1 MVSRV
6 AGMILIDPRK
16 KCPSDFPKEPRQ
28 KNPGLDVKMTTAPDL
43 GESTYQGSGKLEGR
57 RALIT
62 GGDSGIGAATAIAF
76 AREGADVAISYL
88 PEEQED
94 ADRIVK
100 LIEDA
105 GRKAVAIPGDLKE
118 LDNCIAAVQQTVE
131 GLGGIDILVNNAS
144 RQVWNDGILN
154 ISDEDFDATM
164 RTNIYSAFRV
174 TKEAVKHMEPGS
186 SIIFTTSIQAYDP
199 SKELL
204 DYAITK
210 AAFNNLAK
218 GLSGELLPS
227 KGIRVNAV
235 APGPIWTVIQPAEGQ
250 PEEVV
255 DNFAQ
260 DSDIGRPGQP
270 AELAGA
276 YVFLASEDA
285 SYISG
290 ETLAVTGGALTP

>member
-1 MVSRV
+1 M
-6 AGMILIDPRK
+6 AGLTDPREK
-16 KCPSDFPKEPRQ
+16 FPRISPPDQ
-28 KNPGLDVKMTTAPDL
+28 VQQHPGLETKAEPVPDIGL
-43 GESTYQGSGKLEGR
+43 DSYVGSGKLEGR
-57 RALIT
+57 KALIT
-62 GGDSGIGAATAIAF
+62 GGDSGIGAAVAVAY
-76 AREGADVAISYL
+76 AREGADVAIAYL

-118 LDNCIAAVQQTVE
+118 LDNCVAAVEKTVE
-131 GLGGIDILVNNAS
+131 GLGGIDLLVNNAS
-144 RQVWNDGILN
+144 RQVWNDGLLN
-154 ISDEDFDATM
+154 VSDEDFDATM
-164 RTNIYSAFRV
+164 RTNLYSAFRV

-186 SIIFTTSIQAYDP
+186 SIIFTTSVQAYSP

-204 DYAITK
+204 DYAMTK

-218 GLSGELLPS
+218 GLSGELLAS

-276 YVFLASEDA
+276 YVFLASEAA

>member
-1 MVSRV
+1 M
-6 AGMILIDPRK
+6 ALIDPRIK
-16 KCPSDFPKEPRQ
+16 YPSEFPREPRQ
-28 KNPGLDVKMTTAPDL
+28 DNPGEDVRMVSEPNL
-43 GESTYQGSGKLEGR
+43 GLGSYKGSGKLEGR

-76 AREGADVAISYL
+76 AREGADVAIAYL

-100 LIEDA
+100 AIEKE
-105 GRKAVAIPGDLKE
+105 GRTAVAIPGDLTV
-118 LDNCIAAVQQTVE
+118 LDNCVAAVEKTVA

-144 RQVWNDGILN
+144 RQVWNDGVLN

-164 RTNIYSAFRV
+164 KTNIYSAFRV

-186 SIIFTTSIQAYDP
+186 SIIFSTSIQAYQP

-204 DYAITK
+204 DYAMTK
-210 AAFNNLAK
+210 AAFNNFAK
-218 GLSGELLPS
+218 GLSEELLPS

-250 PEEVV
+250 PQEVV
-255 DNFAQ
+255 DEFGQ
-260 DSDIGRPGQP
+260 GSKMGRPGQP

>member
-1 MVSRV
+1 M
-6 AGMILIDPRK
+6 ALIDPRTK
-16 KCPSDFPKEPRQ
+16 YPKTFDKEGRQ
-28 KNPGLDVKMTTAPDL
+28 ENPGLDVKMTTEPDL
-43 GESTYQGSGKLEGR
+43 GADTYKGSGKLDGR
-57 RALIT
+57 KALIT

-76 AREGADVAISYL
+76 AREGADVAIAYL
-88 PEEQED
+88 PEEQAD
-94 ADRIVK
+94 AERIIK
-100 LIEDA
+100 LIEEA
-105 GRKAVAIPGDLKE
+105 GRKAVAIPGDLTE
-118 LDNCIAAVQQTVE
+118 LQTCVDTVTTAVE
-131 GLGGIDILVNNAS
+131 ELGGLDILVNNAS

-154 ISDEDFDATM
+154 VSDEDFDATIK
-164 RTNIYSAFRV
+164 TNIYSAFRV
-174 TKEAVKHMEPGS
+174 TKEAVKHMQPGS

-204 DYAITK
+204 DYAMTK

-250 PEEVV
+250 PQEVV
-255 DNFAQ
+255 DEFAQ
-260 DSDIGRPGQP
+260 GSKIGRPGQP

-290 ETLAVTGGALTP
+290 ETLAVTGGAVTP

>member
-1 MVSRV
+1 MT
-6 AGMILIDPRK
+6 LIDPRTK
-16 KCPSDFPKEPRQ
+16 YQSDFPKEPRQ
-28 KNPGLDVKMTTAPDL
+28 DNSGLDVKMTTAPDL
-43 GESTYQGSGKLEGR
+43 GEDTYRGSGKLEGR

-76 AREGADVAISYL
+76 AREGADVAIAYL

-100 LIEDA
+100 LIEEA

-218 GLSGELLPS
+218 GLSGELLGS

-260 DSDIGRPGQP
+260 GSDIGRPGQP

>member
-1 MVSRV
+1 M
-6 AGMILIDPRK
+6 ALIDPRTK
-16 KCPSDFPKEPRQ
+16 YPKTFDKEGRQ
-28 KNPGLDVKMTTAPDL
+28 ENPGLEEKMTTEPDL
-43 GESTYQGSGKLEGR
+43 GADTYTGSGKLEGR
-57 RALIT
+57 KALIT
-62 GGDSGIGAATAIAF
+62 GGDSGIGAATAVAF
-76 AREGADVAISYL
+76 AREGADVAIAYL
-88 PEEQED
+88 PEEQVD
-94 ADRIVK
+94 AERIIK

-105 GRKAVAIPGDLKE
+105 GRKAVAIPGDLTE
-118 LDNCIAAVQQTVE
+118 LQTCVDTVTTAVE
-131 GLGGIDILVNNAS
+131 ELGGLDILVNNAS

-154 ISDEDFDATM
+154 VSDEDFDATIK
-164 RTNIYSAFRV
+164 TNIYSAFRV
-174 TKEAVKHMEPGS
+174 TKEAVKHMQPGS

-204 DYAITK
+204 DYAMTK

-250 PEEVV
+250 PQEVV
-255 DNFAQ
+255 DEFAQ
-260 DSDIGRPGQP
+260 GSKIGRPGQP

>member
-1 MVSRV
+1 M
-6 AGMILIDPRK
+6 ALIDPRTK
-16 KCPSDFPKEPRQ
+16 YPSEFPSEPRQ
-28 KNPGLDVKMTTAPDL
+28 DNPGRDTAMVTEPDL
-43 GESTYQGSGKLEGR
+43 GLDSYTGSGKLDGR

-76 AREGADVAISYL
+76 AREGADVAISHL

-94 ADRIVK
+94 AERIIAA
-100 LIEDA
+100 IEKE
-105 GRKAVAIPGDLKE
+105 GRTAVAIPGDLTE
-118 LDNCIAAVQQTVE
+118 LENCVAAVDKTVS

-144 RQVWNDGILN
+144 CQVWNDGLLN

-164 RTNIYSAFRV
+164 KTNIYSAFRV

-186 SIIFTTSIQAYDP
+186 SIIFSTSIQAYQP

-210 AAFNNLAK
+210 AAFNNFAK
-218 GLSGELLPS
+218 GLSEELLPS

-250 PEEVV
+250 PKEVV
-255 DNFAQ
+255 DNFGQ
-260 DSDIGRPGQP
+260 GSKMGRPGQP

-285 SYISG
+285 SYVSG

>member
-1 MVSRV
+1 M
-6 AGMILIDPRK
+6 ALIDPRTK
-16 KCPSDFPKEPRQ
+16 YPAEFPKEDRQ
-28 KNPGLDVKMTTAPDL
+28 ENPGLDVAMTTEPDL
-43 GESTYQGSGKLEGR
+43 GLSTYKGSGKLAGR

-76 AREGADVAISYL
+76 AREGAGVAIAYL

-94 ADRIVK
+94 ADRIIAA
-100 LIEDA
+100 IEEA
-105 GRKAVAIPGDLKE
+105 GQKAVGIPGDLTDRE
-118 LDNCIAAVQQTVE
+118 TCRTTVE
-131 GLGGIDILVNNAS
+131 RAVEELGGLDLLVNNAS
-144 RQVWNDGILN
+144 RQVYNEGLLD

-164 RTNIYSAFRV
+164 KTNIYSAFYV
-174 TKEAVKHMEPGS
+174 TKQAVPHMPPGS
-186 SIIFTTSIQAYDP
+186 SIIFSTSIQAYDP
-199 SKELL
+199 SQPLL

-210 AAFNNLAK
+210 AAFNNFAK
-218 GLSGELLPS
+218 GLSGELLKE

-250 PEEVV
+250 PQEKV
-255 DNFAQ
+255 DKFGQ
-260 DSDIGRPGQP
+260 DSDMGRPGQP

-290 ETLAVTGGALTP
+290 ETLAVTGGRLTP

>member
-1 MVSRV
+1 M
-6 AGMILIDPRK
+6 ALIDPRTK
-16 KCPSDFPKEPRQ
+16 YPKEFDTEPRQ
-28 KNPGLDVKMTTAPDL
+28 DNPGLDVQMTTEPDL
-43 GESTYQGSGKLEGR
+43 GAGSYEGSGKLTGR

-94 ADRIVK
+94 ADRIIK

-118 LDNCIAAVQQTVE
+118 LDNCIAAVEKTVE

-144 RQVWNDGILN
+144 RQVWNDGILE

-164 RTNIYSAFRV
+164 KTNIYSAFRV
-174 TKEAVKHMEPGS
+174 TKEAVKHMPPGS
-186 SIIFTTSIQAYDP
+186 SIIFSTSIQAYDP

-204 DYAITK
+204 DYAMTK

-250 PEEVV
+250 PQEVV
-255 DNFAQ
+255 DNFGQ
-260 DSDIGRPGQP
+260 GSKMGRPGQP

-285 SYISG
+285 SYVSG
-290 ETLAVTGGALTP
+290 ETLGVTGGALTP

>member
-1 MVSRV
+1 M
-6 AGMILIDPRK
+6 ALIDPRTK
-16 KCPSDFPKEPRQ
+16 YPSDFASEPRQ
-28 KNPGLDVKMTTAPDL
+28 KNPGLEEKMTTEPDL
-43 GESTYQGSGKLEGR
+43 GQDSYVGSGKLEGR

-94 ADRIVK
+94 AERIVQ

-105 GRKAVAIPGDLKE
+105 GRKAVAIPGDLRE
-118 LDNCIAAVQQTVE
+118 LENCVNAVTKTVE

-164 RTNIYSAFRV
+164 KTNIYAAFRV

-204 DYAITK
+204 DYAMTK

-218 GLSGELLPS
+218 GLSGELLAS

-250 PEEVV
+250 PAEVV

-276 YVFLASEDA
+276 YVFLASEAA
-285 SYISG
+285 SYVSG

>member
-1 MVSRV
+1 M
-6 AGMILIDPRK
+6 ALIDPRTK
-16 KCPSDFPKEPRQ
+16 YPQDFAKEPRQ
-28 KNPGLDVKMTTAPDL
+28 TNPGLDVAMATEPDL
-43 GESTYQGSGKLEGR
+43 GAATYAGSGKLAGR

-76 AREGADVAISYL
+76 AREGADVAIAYL

-94 ADRIVK
+94 AERIA
-100 LIEDA
+100 LFIEDA
-105 GRKAVAIPGDLKE
+105 GQRALAIPGDLTQ
-118 LDNCIAAVQQTVE
+118 LDACVDAVAKTVE
-131 GLGGIDILVNNAS
+131 AFGGIDILVNNAS
-144 RQVWNDGILN
+144 RQVWNDGILG

-164 RTNIYSAFRV
+164 KTNIYSAFRV
-174 TKEAVKHMEPGS
+174 TKEAVKHMEAGS

-204 DYAITK
+204 DYAMTK

-255 DNFAQ
+255 DNFGKG
-260 DSDIGRPGQP
+260 SKMGRPGQP

-276 YVFLASEDA
+276 FVFLASEDA

>member
-1 MVSRV
+1 M
-6 AGMILIDPRK
+6 ALIDPRTK
-16 KCPSDFPKEPRQ
+16 YPSDFPAEPRQ
-28 KNPGLDVKMTTAPDL
+28 DNPGLETKMATAPDL
-43 GESTYQGSGKLEGR
+43 GQDSYVGSGKLEGR

-76 AREGADVAISYL
+76 AREGADVAIAYL

-118 LDNCIAAVQQTVE
+118 LDNCVAAVEKTVE
-131 GLGGIDILVNNAS
+131 GLGGIDLLVNNAS
-144 RQVWNDGILN
+144 RQVWNDGLLN
-154 ISDEDFDATM
+154 VSDEDFDATM
-164 RTNIYSAFRV
+164 RTNLYSAFRV

-186 SIIFTTSIQAYDP
+186 SIIFSTSVQAYSP

-204 DYAITK
+204 DYAMTK

-218 GLSGELLPS
+218 GLSGELLAS

-276 YVFLASEDA
+276 YVFLASEAA

>member
-1 MVSRV
+1 M
-6 AGMILIDPRK
+6 ALIDPRTK
-16 KCPSDFPKEPRQ
+16 YPSEFDKEPRQ
-28 KNPGLDVKMTTAPDL
+28 DNPGLEVAMTTEPDL
-43 GESTYQGSGKLEGR
+43 GAATYAGSGKLAGR

-76 AREGADVAISYL
+76 AREGADVAIAYL

-94 ADRIVK
+94 AERI
-100 LIEDA
+100 LAFIEDA
-105 GRKAVAIPGDLKE
+105 GQQALGIPGDLTE
-118 LDNCIAAVQQTVE
+118 LANCVAAVEKTVE
-131 GLGGIDILVNNAS
+131 AFGGIDILVNNAS
-144 RQVWNDGILN
+144 RQVWNDGLLN
-154 ISDEDFDATM
+154 VSDEDFDATM
-164 RTNIYSAFRV
+164 KTNIYSAFRV
-174 TKEAVKHMEPGS
+174 TKEAVKHMEAGS

-204 DYAITK
+204 DYAVTK

-255 DNFAQ
+255 DNFGQ
-260 DSDIGRPGQP
+260 GSDMGRPGQP

>member
-1 MVSRV
+1 M
-6 AGMILIDPRK
+6 ALIDPRTK
-16 KCPSDFPKEPRQ
+16 YPKEFDTEPRQ
-28 KNPGLDVKMTTAPDL
+28 ENPGLDVKMTTEPDL
-43 GESTYQGSGKLEGR
+43 GAGSYKGSGKLTGR

-76 AREGADVAISYL
+76 AREGADVAIAYL

-105 GRKAVAIPGDLKE
+105 GRTAVAIPGDLTE
-118 LDNCIAAVQQTVE
+118 LENCVRAVEQTVE
-131 GLGGIDILVNNAS
+131 KLGGIDILVNNAS

-164 RTNIYSAFRV
+164 KTNIYSAFRV

-186 SIIFTTSIQAYDP
+186 SIIFSTSIQAYDP

-204 DYAITK
+204 DYAMTK

-250 PEEVV
+250 PKEVV
-255 DNFAQ
+255 DEFGKG
-260 DSDIGRPGQP
+260 SDMGRPGQP

-276 YVFLASEDA
+276 YVFLASEAA

-290 ETLAVTGGALTP
+290 ETLGVTGGALTP

>member
-1 MVSRV
+1 M
-6 AGMILIDPRK
+6 ALIDPRTK
-16 KCPSDFPKEPRQ
+16 YPSDFASEPRQ
-28 KNPGLDVKMTTAPDL
+28 KNPGLEEKMTTEPDL
-43 GESTYQGSGKLEGR
+43 GQDSYVGSGKLEGR

-94 ADRIVK
+94 AERIVQ

-105 GRKAVAIPGDLKE
+105 GRKAVAIPGDLRE
-118 LDNCIAAVQQTVE
+118 LENCVNAVTKTVE

-164 RTNIYSAFRV
+164 KTNIYAAFRV

-204 DYAITK
+204 DYAMTK

-218 GLSGELLPS
+218 GLSGELLAS

-250 PEEVV
+250 PAEVV

-276 YVFLASEDA
+276 YVFLASEAA

-290 ETLAVTGGALTP
+290 ETLGVTGGALTP

>member
-1 MVSRV
+1 M
-6 AGMILIDPRK
+6 ALIDPRTK
-16 KCPSDFPKEPRQ
+16 YPSDFPSEPRQ
-28 KNPGLDVKMTTAPDL
+28 DHPGLETKMATAPDL
-43 GESTYQGSGKLEGR
+43 GQDSYVGSGKLEGR

-76 AREGADVAISYL
+76 AREGADVAIAYL

-100 LIEDA
+100 LIQDA

-118 LDNCIAAVQQTVE
+118 LDNCVAAVEKTVE
-131 GLGGIDILVNNAS
+131 GLGGIDLLVNNAS
-144 RQVWNDGILN
+144 RQVWNDGLLN
-154 ISDEDFDATM
+154 VSDEDFDATM
-164 RTNIYSAFRV
+164 RTNLYSAFRV

-186 SIIFTTSIQAYDP
+186 SIIFTTSVQAYSP

-204 DYAITK
+204 DYAMTK

-218 GLSGELLPS
+218 GLSGELLAS

-276 YVFLASEDA
+276 YVFLASEAA

>member
-1 MVSRV
+1 MT
-6 AGMILIDPRK
+6 LIDPRTK
-16 KCPSDFPKEPRQ
+16 YQSDFPKEPRQ
-28 KNPGLDVKMTTAPDL
+28 DNPGLDVKMTTAPDL
-43 GESTYQGSGKLEGR
+43 GEDTYRGSGKLQGR

-100 LIEDA
+100 LIEEA

>member
-1 MVSRV
+1 M
-6 AGMILIDPRK
+6 ALIDPRTK
-16 KCPSDFPKEPRQ
+16 YPSDFDSEPRQ
-28 KNPGLDVKMTTAPDL
+28 KNPGLDVAMTTEPDL
-43 GESTYQGSGKLEGR
+43 GAATYSGSGKLAGR

-76 AREGADVAISYL
+76 AREGADVAIAYL

-94 ADRIVK
+94 ADRIVEF
-100 LIEDA
+100 IEDA
-105 GRKAVAIPGDLKE
+105 GQKALAIPGDLRE
-118 LDNCIAAVQQTVE
+118 LNNCVAAVEKTVE
-131 GLGGIDILVNNAS
+131 AFGGIDILVNNAS
-144 RQVWNDGILN
+144 RQVWHDGILDL
-154 ISDEDFDATM
+154 SDEDFDATM
-164 RTNIYSAFRV
+164 KTNIYSAFRV
-174 TKEAVKHMEPGS
+174 TKEAVKHMEAGS

-204 DYAITK
+204 DYAMTK

-250 PEEVV
+250 PQEVV
-255 DNFAQ
+255 DNFGKG
-260 DSDIGRPGQP
+260 SLIGRPGQP

-276 YVFLASEDA
+276 FVFLASEDA
-285 SYISG
+285 SYVSG
-290 ETLAVTGGALTP
+290 ETLAVTGGAVTP

>member
-1 MVSRV
+1 M
-6 AGMILIDPRK
+6 ALIDPRTK
-16 KCPSDFPKEPRQ
+16 YPSEFDSEPRQ
-28 KNPGLDVKMTTAPDL
+28 NNPGLEEKMTTEPDL
-43 GESTYQGSGKLEGR
+43 GASTYEGSGKLEGR

-76 AREGADVAISYL
+76 AREGADVAIAYL

-105 GRKAVAIPGDLKE
+105 GRTAVAIPGDLTE
-118 LDNCIAAVQQTVE
+118 LGNCVSAVEKTVE

-164 RTNIYSAFRV
+164 KTNIYSAFRV

-186 SIIFTTSIQAYDP
+186 SIIFSTSIQAYDP

-204 DYAITK
+204 DYAMTK

-250 PEEVV
+250 PKEVV
-255 DNFAQ
+255 DEFGKG
-260 DSDIGRPGQP
+260 SDMGRPGQP

-276 YVFLASEDA
+276 YVFLASEAA

-290 ETLAVTGGALTP
+290 ETLGVTGGALTP

>member
-1 MVSRV
+1 MCIR
-6 AGMILIDPRK
+6 DRK
-16 KCPSDFPKEPRQ
+16 KAQQLAGEDGGFPEQEQTP
-28 KNPGLDVKMTTAPDL
+28 PGLTTDMDPLPDH
-43 GESTYQGSGKLEGR
+43 GEQTWVGR
-57 RALIT
+57 GRLDGLKALVT
-62 GGDSGIGAATAIAF
+62 GGDSGIGRAVAIAF
-76 AREGADVAISYL
+76 AREGADVAIAYL

-118 LDNCIAAVQQTVE
+118 LDNCVAAVEKTVE
-131 GLGGIDILVNNAS
+131 GLGGIDLLVNNAS
-144 RQVWNDGILN
+144 RQVWNDGLLN
-154 ISDEDFDATM
+154 VSDEDFDATM
-164 RTNIYSAFRV
+164 RTNLYSAFRV

-186 SIIFTTSIQAYDP
+186 SIIFTTSVQAYSP

-204 DYAITK
+204 DYAMTK

-218 GLSGELLPS
+218 GLSGELLAS

-276 YVFLASEDA
+276 YVFLASEAA

>member
-1 MVSRV
+1 M
-6 AGMILIDPRK
+6 ALIDPRTK
-16 KCPSDFPKEPRQ
+16 HPSDFPSEPRQ
-28 KNPGLDVKMTTAPDL
+28 DNPGLETKMATAPDL
-43 GESTYQGSGKLEGR
+43 GQDTYVGSGKLEGR

-76 AREGADVAISYL
+76 AREGADVAIAYL

-118 LDNCIAAVQQTVE
+118 LDNCVAAVEKTVE
-131 GLGGIDILVNNAS
+131 GLGGIDLLVNNAS
-144 RQVWNDGILN
+144 RQVWNDGLLGV
-154 ISDEDFDATM
+154 SDEDFDATM
-164 RTNIYSAFRV
+164 RTNLYSAFRV

-186 SIIFTTSIQAYDP
+186 SIIFSTSIQAYSP

-204 DYAITK
+204 DYAMTK

-218 GLSGELLPS
+218 GLSGELLAS

-260 DSDIGRPGQP
+260 ASDIGRPGQP

-276 YVFLASEDA
+276 YVFLASEAA

>member
-1 MVSRV
+1 M
-6 AGMILIDPRK
+6 ALIDPRTK
-16 KCPSDFPKEPRQ
+16 YPSEFPSEPRQ
-28 KNPGLDVKMTTAPDL
+28 DNPGRDTAMVTEPDL
-43 GESTYQGSGKLEGR
+43 GLDSYTGSGKLDGR

-76 AREGADVAISYL
+76 AREGADVAISHL

-94 ADRIVK
+94 AERIIAA
-100 LIEDA
+100 IEKE
-105 GRKAVAIPGDLKE
+105 GRTAVAIPGDLTE
-118 LDNCIAAVQQTVE
+118 LENCVAAVEKTVS

-144 RQVWNDGILN
+144 RQVWNDGLLN

-164 RTNIYSAFRV
+164 KTNIYSAFRV
-174 TKEAVKHMEPGS
+174 TKEAVKRMEPGS
-186 SIIFTTSIQAYDP
+186 SIIFSTSIQAYQP

-210 AAFNNLAK
+210 AAFNNFAK
-218 GLSGELLPS
+218 GLSEELLPS

-250 PEEVV
+250 PKEVV
-255 DNFAQ
+255 DNFGQ
-260 DSDIGRPGQP
+260 GSKMGRPGQP

-285 SYISG
+285 SYVSG